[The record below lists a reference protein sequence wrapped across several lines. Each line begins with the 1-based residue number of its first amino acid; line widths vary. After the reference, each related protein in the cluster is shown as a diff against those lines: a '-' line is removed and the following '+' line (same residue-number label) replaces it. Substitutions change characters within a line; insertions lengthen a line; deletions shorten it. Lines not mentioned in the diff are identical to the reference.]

1 MSEIS
6 GADIEKVIAGVK
18 RAIKAAQ
25 LSESEKQAIH
35 IGELELTLKGV
46 VEKVAGGELKI
57 KIPVVDVSLG
67 ASAELASKELQTI
80 QLTLVPARST
90 TRTATR
96 TEAFE
101 KDLVKAI
108 KAIQEGIK
116 NASEGEPKF
125 TLKDASVELNFV
137 VNAKGEISLLAKGS
151 GQSEFA
157 QTVKLS
163 LVSA

>member
-1 MSEIS
+1 MDLFDELDQSLSIYKKGTLINRFNES
-6 GADIEKVIAGVK
+6 TEGLVIDHHM
-18 RAIKAAQ
+18 KA
-25 LSESEKQAIH
+25 
-35 IGELELTLKGV
+35 V

-57 KIPVVDVSLG
+57 TIPVIGSLG
-67 ASAELASKELQTI
+67 ASAELASKDLQTI

>member
-1 MSEIS
+1 MPEIS

-25 LSESEKQAIH
+25 KSESEKQALNI
-35 IGELELTLKGV
+35 EKLELTLKAV

-57 KIPVVDVSLG
+57 TIPVIGSLG
-67 ASAELASKELQTI
+67 ASAELTSKELQTI

-101 KDLVKAI
+101 KELVKAI

-125 TLKDASVELNFV
+125 ALKDAFVELNFV

-157 QTVKLS
+157 QTVKLF